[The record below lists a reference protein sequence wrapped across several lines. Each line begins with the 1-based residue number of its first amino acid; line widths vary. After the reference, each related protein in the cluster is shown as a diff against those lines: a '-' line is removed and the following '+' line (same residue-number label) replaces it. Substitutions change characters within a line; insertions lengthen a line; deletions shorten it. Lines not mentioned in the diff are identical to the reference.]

1 MKIKNNDIQKG
12 SSDFIIQFSKTTLLT
27 DFGFLL
33 LDPGEGPCLKADEDG
48 CTDGCNAGDGAPRDK
63 EATDCDV
70 FCFLRDAETVGLGM
84 GS

>member
-1 MKIKNNDIQKG
+1 M
-12 SSDFIIQFSKTTLLT
+12 
-27 DFGFLL
+27 L

-84 GS
+84 GSWTGWEALCMPGWSPLAFLHSLTA